1 MAVRFG
7 NGDASAAA
15 LENML
20 DDISPKFSMK
30 NPKMK
35 EISAGIKA
43 LEITRIEMR
52 LVDKR
57 MKYN

>member
-20 DDISPKFSMK
+20 NDISPTFSMEYSK
-30 NPKMK
+30 LK
-35 EISAGIKA
+35 EIFAGIKA